1 MPHAILTYLVFGI
14 TTVWWMAPVYAAL
27 SDIVPPQ
34 RRTTAMAIFN
44 LGLTMIGGGLG
55 PLLIGVVSDLLVPAF
70 GQEALRWALAVAMA
84 TYVVGIAAFVAA
96 MRPYAQ
102 QVAGNGATGRAQG
115 ARA

>member
-1 MPHAILTYLVFGI
+1 MPHAILAYLVFGI

-70 GQEALRWALAVAMA
+70 GQ
-84 TYVVGIAAFVAA
+84 
-96 MRPYAQ
+96 
-102 QVAGNGATGRAQG
+102 
-115 ARA
+115 